1 MRKAQVVADH
11 EANTR
16 RRSCCSCVRLGNRLW
31 PWALI
36 LELRLLYAVG
46 GFWLAVAGFFLLPFT
61 VPLAAFLAGV
71 IYGNWGPLL
80 LVGGVAVSA
89 AVGTL
94 GVTILKK

>member
-1 MRKAQVVADH
+1 MRQILGGALAVVAF
-11 EANTR
+11 A
-16 RRSCCSCVRLGNRLW
+16 SGIVFGA
-31 PWALI
+31 WALI

-61 VPLAAFLAGV
+61 VPLAAFFAGV